1 MPQLRSPCDAPER
14 SEWPLSSGRLVHP
27 RPLSQSSPAS
37 IFALLTLLLAVPAS
51 AQWKVGRATWY
62 DDAAWMSVHSGS
74 CMYGYLGNKFGGN
87 QNWMVA
93 AMNDGHPRFGGSCGR
108 CYKIRCKPM
117 TVRDNYGQQIDRNH
131 ECYNQDPV
139 TVVITDNCPCHYP
152 NNAYS
157 NKRWCCGDMDH
168 FDLGIWAFKK
178 FADPGKG
185 VVGIEYHETPCPADF
200 QQPLNPSVQKPSSL
214 LRQYPHDLDAQH
226 AAAKAFGQKVV
237 SFSGPPDNA
246 KVSPPSPSSS
256 ASSPSPSPS
265 SSSSSSSPPRSGS
278 SSPFPT
284 SSPPQKSGRRLVAVG
299 Q

>member
-1 MPQLRSPCDAPER
+1 
-14 SEWPLSSGRLVHP
+14 
-27 RPLSQSSPAS
+27 
-37 IFALLTLLLAVPAS
+37 
-51 AQWKVGRATWY
+51 
-62 DDAAWMSVHSGS
+62 
-74 CMYGYLGNKFGGN
+74 YLGNKFGGN

-200 QQPLNPSVQKPSSL
+200 QQPLNPSVQKPRCTALFAHKYDCVSL
-214 LRQYPHDLDAQH
+214 PSGVGKISIMADTQDGGYLGNKFGGNQNWMV
-226 AAAKAFGQKVV
+226 AAMNDGHPRFGGSCGRCYKIRCKPMTVRDNYGQQIDRNHECYNQDPVTVV
-237 SFSGPPDNA
+237 ITDNW
-246 KVSPPSPSSS
+246 
-256 ASSPSPSPS
+256 
-265 SSSSSSSPPRSGS
+265 
-278 SSPFPT
+278 
-284 SSPPQKSGRRLVAVG
+284 
-299 Q
+299 

>member
-200 QQPLNPSVQKPSSL
+200 QQPLNPSVQKPRVVLSF
-214 LRQYPHDLDAQH
+214 PNT
-226 AAAKAFGQKVV
+226 FTPPKVR
-237 SFSGPPDNA
+237 
-246 KVSPPSPSSS
+246 
-256 ASSPSPSPS
+256 ASVG
-265 SSSSSSSPPRSGS
+265 GS
-278 SSPFPT
+278 
-284 SSPPQKSGRRLVAVG
+284 
-299 Q
+299 